1 MNELQ
6 VNQENKE
13 VNLFSPQNFNHYF
26 GIAEK
31 IAKTNMVPK
40 NYIGKPMEIVVAME
54 YGMSL
59 GLGMMQSLQEIAVIN
74 GKPCLYGDGMLA
86 VCQGSSKYEGMQEKM
101 LLDES
106 GAIVGASCTV
116 KRVGSESYT
125 KDFTIEQA
133 KKAGLWGKA
142 GVWSQ
147 YPDRMLQMRA
157 RGFAL
162 RDQFADV
169 LRGVKSAEEVQDYEI
184 KDVTPKSKA
193 ANIIDNLIGSDK
205 NQSIE
210 ASKMA
215 SKGQIEHIEQLF
227 DDCDISAERRV
238 KALAMYNCESIKD
251 LEAEQADTLIT
262 ILTKQGD
269 K

>member
-1 MNELQ
+1 MMNELQ
-6 VNQENKE
+6 INQENKE
-13 VNLFSPQNFNHYF
+13 INLFSPQNFNHYF

-40 NYIGKPMEIVVAME
+40 NYIGKPMEIVIAME
-54 YGMSL
+54 YGISL

-86 VCQGSSKYEGMQEKM
+86 VCQGSSKYDGMQEKM

-106 GAIVGASCTV
+106 GAVVGASCTV
-116 KRVGSESYT
+116 KRINSEPYT
-125 KDFTIEQA
+125 KDFTIDQA

-169 LRGVKSAEEVQDYEI
+169 LRGVKTVEEVEDYQI
-184 KDVTPKSKA
+184 KDITPKSKA
-193 ANIIDNLIGSDK
+193 SDILHKLTHNDHIDDIR
-205 NQSIE
+205 E
-210 ASKMA
+210 MVSK
-215 SKGQIEHIEQLF
+215 SQIEHLEQLF
-227 DDCDISAERRV
+227 KDCDISPERQV
-238 KALAMYNCESIKD
+238 KALSMYDCKKIED
-251 LEAEQADTLIT
+251 LEAEQADNLIM
-262 ILTKQGD
+262 ILTKQGE
-269 K
+269 